1 MLFGHGIRLIEK
13 PMIKVNQMED
23 SPIREVKEP
32 KLILGQ
38 TIKERTCS
46 K

>member
-1 MLFGHGIRLIEK
+1 
-13 PMIKVNQMED
+13 MED

-38 TIKERTCS
+38 TIKERPCS
-46 K
+46 KWFYWKLCFR